1 MAAVFMGHQPPVRV
15 HRTYPRLSSAAF
27 KRLAI
32 LILAGWAVK
41 TALSS
46 YSDAVFPNSPF
57 GFRSPES
64 EASSTGG
71 FVVVHPKSSAS
82 STVNYRKGFKG
93 GEQNSLVNISG
104 QPNNT
109 LISMSPGIGS
119 IIFGPLLDISSN
131 KEYSTQLGTNDTTSL
146 GAPDIHKH
154 FMDITQAS
162 LADVHVVDAAFITKD
177 IAKYITFQT
186 VLATLQRL
194 NYFSVD
200 ESTMYD
206 RLDHGVDSL
215 SHRGDPNS
223 WSVVVF
229 AHPTSPF
236 VNTRNNEPFFGQ
248 TNNVVIDISPGI
260 GSNIFG
266 PLLDILSNEMNG
278 IQQFSSDATPLC
290 GAAISKASSL
300 LSNLTEAHFMDV
312 SQASNADVYVVDATI
327 PIQYL
332 ANLMQ
337 FQMTVAT
344 QECLNHFTVDE
355 STMHDNLDHG
365 VDSLSLRG
373 DPKSWS
379 VVVFAHPTSPFVY
392 RSSAFSGEHLSV
404 SSPALPVDVGRD
416 EMDGSRQLSNID
428 WNIYMA
434 FGLGLVA
441 LLSLLFRHLQYTV
454 TKPPAPAPRPTL
466 QYIRYDSL
474 SSFGRMQEQKLDTLF
489 ECRFS
494 GCKFDRYIE
503 VWYSKVTMDSVN
515 KFLANGCQYLPE
527 QWGQGFWAILS
538 SILSVIAEFM
548 ECFVMLL
555 FLVHSFYGRFEVY
568 FIGVFKIIAVLLLLG
583 GASLYFRQLT
593 TVQRLFNVNGKRR
606 KKLRLSSV
614 LAILSVIVEFMEC
627 FLILLFLVHSYCG
640 QFEGYFIGIFK
651 AINGRPTPLQRQ
663 WQVNEET
670 MQTSW
675 YLFHLD
681 VIQASQVD
689 EYGVDPTSPTN
700 YPASLIQIQMTVA
713 TQECLNHFTVD
724 ESTMHDNLDH
734 GVDSLSLRGD
744 PKSWSVV
751 VFAHPTSPFVYR
763 SSAFSGEHLS
773 VSSPA
778 LPVYIGRDETDGSRQ
793 LSNINWKI
801 YTAFGLGLV
810 ALLSLLF

>member
-32 LILAGWAVK
+32 LILVGWAVK

-64 EASSTGG
+64 EAASTGG

-82 STVNYRKGFKG
+82 STINYGKGFKG

-104 QPNNT
+104 QPNNA
-109 LISMSPGIGS
+109 LVNMSPGIGS

-131 KEYSTQLGTNDTTSL
+131 KEYSTQLGTNDSISL

-177 IAKYITFQT
+177 IAKYLTFRT

-260 GSNIFG
+260 DSNIFG

-290 GAAISKASSL
+290 AAAISKASSTL
-300 LSNLTEAHFMDV
+300 FSLTEAHIMDV
-312 SQASNADVYVVDATI
+312 SQASHADVYVVDATI
-327 PIQYL
+327 PIKYP

-337 FQMTVAT
+337 FQRIVAT

-428 WNIYMA
+428 WKIYMA

-454 TKPPAPAPRPTL
+454 AKPLAPAPRPTL
-466 QYIRYDSL
+466 QYIQYDSL

-494 GCKFDRYIE
+494 GCKCDRYIE

-515 KFLANGCQYLPE
+515 KFLANGCQSLSE
-527 QWGQGFWAILS
+527 QWGQGFWAVLS
-538 SILSVIAEFM
+538 SVLAILSVIVEFM

-555 FLVHSFYGRFEVY
+555 FLVYSFYGRFEGY
-568 FIGVFKIIAVLLLLG
+568 FIGIFKIIAVLLLLG

-627 FLILLFLVHSYCG
+627 FVMLLFLVHSYCG
-640 QFEGYFIGIFK
+640 RFEGYFIGIFK
-651 AINGRPTPLQRQ
+651 IIAVLLLLGG
-663 WQVNEET
+663 
-670 MQTSW
+670 
-675 YLFHLD
+675 
-681 VIQASQVD
+681 ASQ
-689 EYGVDPTSPTN
+689 
-700 YPASLIQIQMTVA
+700 
-713 TQECLNHFTVD
+713 F
-724 ESTMHDNLDH
+724 
-734 GVDSLSLRGD
+734 
-744 PKSWSVV
+744 
-751 VFAHPTSPFVYR
+751 F
-763 SSAFSGEHLS
+763 
-773 VSSPA
+773 
-778 LPVYIGRDETDGSRQ
+778 RQ
-793 LSNINWKI
+793 L
-801 YTAFGLGLV
+801 TV
-810 ALLSLLF
+810 VQRLFNVNAK